1 VKDMSSPTEI
11 RADSTE
17 NLLQPETSASISGY
31 LSDAEGNRNRIPLAK
46 CSQQAIIST
55 PAASISIDE
64 PHMTISTDE
73 DTEHIAVC
81 MNPPPTHNDSLK
93 NIPDLEAN
101 DRHFSTSPHPLV
113 PYVATQSVPSS
124 DGLTCRHK

>member
-1 VKDMSSPTEI
+1 MSSPTEI

-17 NLLQPETSASISGY
+17 NLLQPETSAANCGY

-46 CSQQAIIST
+46 CTQQAITT
-55 PAASISIDE
+55 PVASISIDE

-81 MNPPPTHNDSLK
+81 MNPRSNTVTDSLK

-101 DRHFSTSPHPLV
+101 DRGFGTGPHPLV